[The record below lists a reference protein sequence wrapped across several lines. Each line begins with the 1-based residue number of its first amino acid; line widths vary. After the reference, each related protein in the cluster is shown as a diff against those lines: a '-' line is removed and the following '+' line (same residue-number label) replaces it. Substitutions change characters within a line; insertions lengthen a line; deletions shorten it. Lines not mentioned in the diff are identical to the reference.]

1 MNPSDNNSFGMQ
13 NIPDGQVSGGQAVPA
28 MQATQPKDTG
38 DIVLAASGKKAKKW
52 PFVVLGLVV
61 FAALAA
67 MGAWMMT
74 RGGGEEETI
83 RGKFNVYANYI
94 LYGEE
99 SNNELTST
107 YDAENSYKIED
118 ILNDSG
124 IEEQRSYFAKV
135 TEYWKNFVDDYNT
148 STDTGDADNLE
159 YVVDTYINLSV
170 KNLEFLTQY
179 VNLEKLS
186 AEMIMTMYLANGKE
200 YVENYI
206 AQQYKNFI
214 DSENSLMQEYA
225 GYEMEYLQITIDQ
238 MEMLENAGCVT
249 NGTIDDE
256 CANSDSVGFGDEYW
270 ATHENPLYLLRYEKN
285 MINSS
290 ANAIVQY
297 CFVISDE
304 LKNMTVYSD
313 GEDNE
318 E

>member
-1 MNPSDNNSFGMQ
+1 MLF
-13 NIPDGQVSGGQAVPA
+13 
-28 MQATQPKDTG
+28 
-38 DIVLAASGKKAKKW
+38 
-52 PFVVLGLVV
+52 
-61 FAALAA
+61 
-67 MGAWMMT
+67 
-74 RGGGEEETI
+74 R
-83 RGKFNVYANYI
+83 
-94 LYGEE
+94 
-99 SNNELTST
+99 
-107 YDAENSYKIED
+107 
-118 ILNDSG
+118 
-124 IEEQRSYFAKV
+124 
-135 TEYWKNFVDDYNT
+135 
-148 STDTGDADNLE
+148 
-159 YVVDTYINLSV
+159 
-170 KNLEFLTQY
+170 
-179 VNLEKLS
+179 
-186 AEMIMTMYLANGKE
+186 
-200 YVENYI
+200 
-206 AQQYKNFI
+206 
-214 DSENSLMQEYA
+214 SENSLMQEYA